1 MTVRAFFFVFLCT
14 SRQLEFPQEWNRPGL
29 RKNCNQEWE
38 KPVITYR
45 EWQME
50 LLERFASGDLEAFE
64 ALFRQ
69 HQREIYAWTVRIVRD
84 SGIAEDLTVETFWR
98 IYKSRARFDRAGNFR
113 AWARRIATNAA
124 LDHLRHSRRETEL
137 PEDLPC
143 ATGADPAVR
152 REARD
157 RIRRAFSELPPKYRL
172 VATLSLIE
180 EEPYINI
187 AEAAGISVA
196 LVKVRVFR
204 AVRMLRKKL
213 NSLGVEVNAK

>member
-14 SRQLEFPQEWNRPGL
+14 SRQLEFPQEWNRPGR

-38 KPVITYR
+38 KPVITYS

-69 HQREIYAWTVRIVRD
+69 HQKEVYACTVRIVRD
-84 SGIAEDLTVETFWR
+84 CGIAEDLTVETFWR
-98 IYKSRARFDRAGNFR
+98 IYKSRARFDPAGNFR

-124 LDHLRHSRRETEL
+124 LDYLRHSRRETNL

-152 REARD
+152 REARE
-157 RIRRAFSELPPKYRL
+157 RISKAFHELPPKYRL
-172 VATLSLIE
+172 VATLALLE
-180 EEPYINI
+180 EEPYNHI
-187 AEAAGISVA
+187 AAAASLSTA

-204 AVRMLRKKL
+204 AV
-213 NSLGVEVNAK
+213 